1 MPTSVFT
8 DYAWR
13 RGADLLSS
21 VLQKEVI
28 KKGDNWSREK
38 NSQQRAIFIH
48 RHNQSEFFCVHSLQR
63 YHFCGTAPLYELFMA
78 RKKKE
83 KQLQPNIK
91 VRLDRRTIIT
101 VRDQEK
107 LEFWRQKYPNL
118 EIIEEL

>member
-1 MPTSVFT
+1 
-8 DYAWR
+8 
-13 RGADLLSS
+13 
-21 VLQKEVI
+21 
-28 KKGDNWSREK
+28 
-38 NSQQRAIFIH
+38 
-48 RHNQSEFFCVHSLQR
+48 
-63 YHFCGTAPLYELFMA
+63 MA

-107 LEFWRQKYPNL
+107 LEFWRQKYPDL